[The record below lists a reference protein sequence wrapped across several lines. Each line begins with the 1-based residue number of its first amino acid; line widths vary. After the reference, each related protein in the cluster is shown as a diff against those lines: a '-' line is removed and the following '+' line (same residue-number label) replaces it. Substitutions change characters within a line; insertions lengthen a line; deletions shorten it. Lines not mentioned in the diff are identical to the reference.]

1 MQKYAK
7 LINEETKECNVGLG
21 TNTAFYKKIGMRL
34 AEIREETTEEGVT
47 KYFLIEFLPE
57 EDPVQ
62 VIDEEEATNDEE
74 TKDSSLSDN

>member
-7 LINEETKECNVGLG
+7 LINEETKEVCVGLG
-21 TNTAFYKKIGMRL
+21 TNIAFYKKIGMRL
-34 AEIREETTEEGVT
+34 AEIREETTEEGVL

-74 TKDSSLSDN
+74 TKDSSLSGN